1 MAERHVC
8 ATCAYWQRRDEFEG
22 VCTEGLSGTI
32 DSTEACWSCT
42 LWTSLTEH
50 MITSQIAQ

>member
-8 ATCAYWQRRDEFEG
+8 ATCAYWQRRDEYEG

-32 DSTEACWSCT
+32 DTTEACWSCT
-42 LWTSLTEH
+42 KWASRDEWQRE
-50 MITSQIAQ
+50 MDDED